1 MRTIEAVQGFTVK
14 YPDEVGFAFNPCL
27 FIFEGSGLAWV
38 RVRIFAEDTLIAT
51 VEEKA
56 FGDKLYFD
64 LREYIQT
71 AFDTMSFGTLDY
83 TKVTKTEL
91 GKMFKFSFAYATSSD
106 SDENMEFKGEDYVEG
121 DSDST
126 QEYLKVFYIWGAL
139 KIGGQETYNG
149 YRTLKWFRGY
159 PFSFGLFSLGGSLL
173 FCRDGVATRF
183 ENTDGEGVYNI
194 PLLSTDDCKL
204 YYTIMDCTGAF
215 VEVTFDKTFDM
226 TFRYTGGGTKTE
238 KVRVEVEDGYDE
250 GYYLRWIDR
259 HGFYCYYL
267 FKAGEE
273 SRKTTADE
281 SFSRNNLLAYDMS
294 YGYEGYTGRQ
304 QQMSR
309 EDTVPVCAP
318 NVDSETYD
326 MLFDLATS
334 PCVDL
339 FAGYDDAGDPKWI
352 AVTIQAGTYKKSTAV
367 LQDFTCNV
375 VMPEVPIQ
383 KL

>member
-1 MRTIEAVQGFTVK
+1 MRKETKSEVTLK

-27 FIFEGSGLAWV
+27 LIAEGSDIARMAITMKTSDTDKSSVSYDSFDGGKCYADV
-38 RVRIFAEDTLIAT
+38 REYVQT
-51 VEEKA
+51 
-56 FGDKLYFD
+56 YFD
-64 LREYIQT
+64 SME
-71 AFDTMSFGTLDY
+71 FGSLDY
-83 TKVTKTEL
+83 TKVTKT
-91 GKMFKFSFAYATSSD
+91 KMGISLSFVVDVVKNDGTSI
-106 SDENMEFKGEDYVEG
+106 EFTFE
-121 DSDST
+121 
-126 QEYLKVFYIWGAL
+126 VFYIWGAL
-139 KIGGQETYNG
+139 KEGGQETYNG
-149 YRTLKWFRGY
+149 YRTLTWFRGF
-159 PFSFGLFSLGGSLL
+159 PFSFGIFSLGGSLL
-173 FCRDGVATRF
+173 FCRDGVPQRF
-183 ENTDGEGVYNI
+183 ENTDGKGVYNV
-194 PLLSTDDCKL
+194 PLLSTDNCERF
-204 YYTIMDCTGAF
+204 YTIMDCTGAF

-226 TFRYTGGGTKTE
+226 TFRYTGGGEKTE
-238 KVRVEVEDGYDE
+238 KVKINVVDGYDE

-273 SRKTTADE
+273 SRKTTADD

-294 YGYEGYTGRQ
+294 YGYQGYTGRQ

-309 EDTVPVCAP
+309 EDTIPVCAP
-318 NVDSETYD
+318 SVDSDTYD

-339 FAGYDDAGDPKWI
+339 YAGEVDGEPKWI

-367 LQDFTCNV
+367 LQDFTCNI